1 MENNNISVPLPQNA
15 ESVPATALAA
25 DANGGEAAVD
35 VVQKL
40 SSVANCGPRSLCI
53 LSAVGAVSIGEI
65 RPVGYFGSG
74 PLPAI
79 ETNWHVC
86 VSRNGWCKTQKGKL
100 CVITGGV
107 KRKIGKLCVIL
118 ANPEGSVFG
127 GAVAASLIADTPFQL
142 IFASFNQ
149 NIKTQLLRRYA
160 AESSTPTV
168 TPGDSERE

>member
-1 MENNNISVPLPQNA
+1 MDIDLRWKNNNISVPLPQNA

-53 LSAVGAVSIGEI
+53 LSAVGAVSIVEI
-65 RPVGYFGSG
+65 RPGHFQ
-74 PLPAI
+74 LL
-79 ETNWHVC
+79 
-86 VSRNGWCKTQKGKL
+86 KL
-100 CVITGGV
+100 TGMYAFPETGGV

-149 NIKTQLLRRYA
+149 NIRTQLLRRYA

-168 TPGDSERE
+168 MPGDSERDSGIYSLHGR